1 MKTLIAALAVA
12 ALAGCAASTPHDARN
27 LGPERQVVFQLAD
40 DYQTVY
46 RRLVDVERRCFQTN
60 LITASQI
67 VNADLYPDTRSAE
80 ISVGLYGIATSIYQ
94 VIDLQGTDA
103 GTTVTAT
110 FPLGNPQ
117 AWGEKVR
124 GWAEGSRQAC

>member
-1 MKTLIAALAVA
+1 MKILVSVIAIA
-12 ALAGCAASTPHDARN
+12 ALAGCAASTPQDARR
-27 LGPERQVVFQLAD
+27 LGAERQVVFHLGD

-80 ISVGLYGIATSIYQ
+80 ISVGMYGIATAIYQ

-117 AWGEKVR
+117 AWGDKVK